1 MNLPNPELEW
11 QSLELR
17 EQIIARLRQLNGD
30 IQYHV
35 PHKGLLHPFLE
46 YDILKDH
53 ILLEELEVAIQDY
66 PIRHQKAIEAG
77 ISLAEQ
83 PENAI
88 RWVALGDSQLH
99 ISHKEIK

>member
-1 MNLPNPELEW
+1 MNLPVPELEW

-17 EQIIARLRQLNGD
+17 EQIIARLRQLNRD
-30 IQYHV
+30 VQYH
-35 PHKGLLHPFLE
+35 GEGLHPFLE
-46 YDILKDH
+46 YDLLKDH

-66 PIRHQKAIEAG
+66 PIRYQKAMEAG
-77 ISLAEQ
+77 VSLVDR

-99 ISHKEIK
+99 ISHKE